1 MILALRLRPSLSLA
15 AASLLVAAGLLL
27 AARPSFSCD
36 QDKSAT
42 AANQAGSSSCSRS
55 CASICGAHGAKG
67 ATASATHSAACAA
80 ACKAAA
86 KSTRTSATAASA
98 HRARRAH
105 HATAVRRVTPATA
118 ASAPAPGA
126 PIAVPASSAPGAGI
140 IAVIDPRTGLLT
152 QPTPEQLREFAAAR
166 TQAAPNGALSARPDP
181 PIYVMGDG
189 TKMVLVGDRLTQ
201 YASIQRDASGRLH
214 YDCGP
219 KTGVEPTA
227 APASDAAAPSLQ
239 SPAPAE
245 EK

>member
-1 MILALRLRPSLSLA
+1 MTLALRLRPSLSLA
-15 AASLLVAAGLLL
+15 AVSLLLAAGLLL

-42 AANQAGSSSCSRS
+42 AASQAGSASCSRS
-55 CASICGAHGAKG
+55 CASICGAKG
-67 ATASATHSAACAA
+67 ATASTRHSAACAA
-80 ACKAAA
+80 ACKAAT
-86 KSTRTSATAASA
+86 KSTATAASA
-98 HRARRAH
+98 HRARHAH
-105 HATAVRRVTPATA
+105 RATAARHATPATA

-140 IAVIDPRTGLLT
+140 IAVIDPSTGLLT

-166 TQAAPNGALSARPDP
+166 TQATPNGALSARPDP

-201 YASIQRDASGRLH
+201 YATIQRDAAGRLH

-219 KTGVEPTA
+219 RTGATPAVTPA
-227 APASDAAAPSLQ
+227 ADAPVSPPQ
-239 SPAPAE
+239 STAPAE